1 MTGVCHPQHQACAFY
16 QTDDPTFRR
25 VAPIP
30 RLSVTVTPQ
39 SDLLAAV
46 DLGSN
51 SFHLLVASHR
61 NGSLTV
67 VDRLVEMVRL
77 GAGLDAQ
84 NNLTPE
90 AQIRALECLERF
102 GQRLRNLPPCSV
114 RAVGTNTFRMA
125 QNAQPFLHR
134 AEHALG
140 HQIEIV
146 SGIEE
151 ARLIYQGV
159 ARSLAPDGTRR
170 LVMDIGGGSTE
181 FIIGVDQEP
190 LHKES
195 FRMGCVS
202 MSLRHFPGGKI
213 SAKRFKRA
221 VIAAQR
227 ELEPIE
233 LAFRRGQWSE
243 AVGAS
248 GSLRAIQKIILAA
261 GWSKEGISSTG
272 LERLAEGMIAA
283 GDVAKLQFPELN
295 PERAPVLPGGV
306 VIVYAAFKILGIE
319 LMKVADGALREG
331 LLYDLVGRLHHTDIR
346 STTVDTLA
354 TRYHVDREHADRVRQ
369 SAREFAQQALAK
381 ETVDLATVEQW
392 LGWAAEL
399 HEIGFD
405 IAHSAYHKHGAYIVE
420 NADLPG
426 FSQQEQK
433 LLATLVRAHRRKFP
447 IKLFRELAHPWD
459 ELAPRIAIA
468 LRLGVLLNRS
478 RHPAPLP
485 AIELQLHDGQV
496 TLRFPDG
503 WLADHPLTMADLE
516 QEAEVLQVAGLALR
530 FA

>member
-1 MTGVCHPQHQACAFY
+1 MTATSQPE
-16 QTDDPTFRR
+16 
-25 VAPIP
+25 
-30 RLSVTVTPQ
+30 
-39 SDLLAAV
+39 LLAAV

-51 SFHLLVASHR
+51 SFHLLVAGHR

-84 NNLTPE
+84 NNLTAE

-102 GQRLRNLPPCSV
+102 GQRLRNIPSGNV

-125 QNAQPFLHR
+125 VNAQQFLHR

-159 ARSLAPDGTRR
+159 AHSLAPDGTRR

-181 FIIGVDQEP
+181 FIIGVDHDP

-202 MSLRHFPGGKI
+202 MSLQHFPGGKVT
-213 SAKRFKRA
+213 AKRFKRA

-233 LAFRRGQWSE
+233 LAFRRGQWAE

-248 GSLRAIQKIILAA
+248 GSLRAIQKIILSA
-261 GWSKEGISSTG
+261 GWSKTGITSAG
-272 LERLAEGMIAA
+272 LERLVEGMIAA
-283 GDVAKLQFPELN
+283 GDTAKLPFAELN

-319 LMKVADGALREG
+319 LMKVAEGALREG
-331 LLYDLVGRLHHTDIR
+331 LLYDLVGRLHHADIR
-346 STTVDTLA
+346 TTTVAALA
-354 TRYHVDREHADRVRQ
+354 TRYHIDRAHAERVRKTAQ
-369 SAREFAQQALAK
+369 DLARQALTN
-381 ETVDLATVEQW
+381 ESLDIETVEQW
-392 LGWAAEL
+392 LAWASEL

-433 LLATLVRAHRRKFP
+433 VLATLVRAHRRKFP
-447 IKLFRELAHPWD
+447 LKLFRELAHPWD
-459 ELAPRIAIA
+459 TLGPRVAA
-468 LRLGVLLNRS
+468 VLRLGVLLNRS
-478 RHPAPLP
+478 RHPTPLP
-485 AIELQLHDGQV
+485 PIELQLLESRIS
-496 TLRFPDG
+496 LRFPDG
-503 WLADHPLTMADLE
+503 WLAEHPLTAADLE
-516 QEAEVLQVAGLALR
+516 QEVEVLQTAGISLR

>member
-1 MTGVCHPQHQACAFY
+1 MTATAQP
-16 QTDDPTFRR
+16 
-25 VAPIP
+25 
-30 RLSVTVTPQ
+30 
-39 SDLLAAV
+39 DLLAAV

-51 SFHLLVASHR
+51 SFHLLVARHR
-61 NGSLTV
+61 NPGLTV

-84 NNLTPE
+84 NNLTAE

-102 GQRLRNLPPCSV
+102 GQRLRDIPPGNV

-125 QNAQPFLHR
+125 QNAQPFLQR

-159 ARSLAPDGTRR
+159 AQSLAPDGTRR

-181 FIIGVDQEP
+181 FIIGIDQEP

-233 LAFRRGQWSE
+233 LAFSRGQWSE

-248 GSLRAIQKIILAA
+248 GSLRAIQKIIMAA
-261 GWSKEGISSTG
+261 GWSKEGITSSG
-272 LERLAEGMIAA
+272 LEHLADGMIAA
-283 GDVAKLQFPELN
+283 GDVTKLPFAELN

-319 LMKVADGALREG
+319 LMKVAEGALREG
-331 LLYDLVGRLHHTDIR
+331 LLYDLIGRLQHTDIR
-346 STTVDTLA
+346 TTTVAALA
-354 TRYHVDREHADRVRQ
+354 TRYHVDREHAGRVRITAQ
-369 SAREFAQQALAK
+369 ELARQALSHEA
-381 ETVDLATVEQW
+381 VDVETVEQW

-447 IKLFRELAHPWD
+447 VKLFRELAQPWN
-459 ELAPRIAIA
+459 ELAPRVAIV

-485 AIELQLHDGQV
+485 AIRLKLLGGLATLH
-496 TLRFPDG
+496 FPTG
-503 WLADHPLTMADLE
+503 WLAEHPLTMADLE
-516 QEAEVLQVAGLALR
+516 QEAEVLQAAGLELR

>member
-1 MTGVCHPQHQACAFY
+1 MSAP
-16 QTDDPTFRR
+16 PT
-25 VAPIP
+25 
-30 RLSVTVTPQ
+30 SE
-39 SDLLAAV
+39 LLAAV

-51 SFHLLVASHR
+51 SFHLLIAAHR
-61 NGSLTV
+61 NGTLTV

-84 NNLTPE
+84 NNLTAE

-102 GQRLRNLPPCSV
+102 GQRLRNLPSGNV

-125 QNAQPFLHR
+125 QNAQPFLQR
-134 AEHALG
+134 AERALG
-140 HQIEIV
+140 HAIEIV

-190 LHKES
+190 LQKES

-202 MSLRHFPGGKI
+202 MSLQHFPGGKI

-233 LAFRRGQWSE
+233 LAFQRGQWSD

-248 GSLRAIQKIILAA
+248 GSLRAIQKIILGA
-261 GWSKEGISSTG
+261 GWSKSGISSAG
-272 LERLAEGMIAA
+272 LERLADTLIAA
-283 GDVAKLQFPELN
+283 GDVSKLPFPELN
-295 PERAPVLPGGV
+295 PDRAPVLPGGL

-331 LLYDLVGRLHHTDIR
+331 LLYDLVGRLHHADVRT
-346 STTVDTLA
+346 TTVAALA
-354 TRYHVDREHADRVRQ
+354 TRYHVDREHAGRVLRTA
-369 SAREFAQQALAK
+369 SEFARQALAR
-381 ETVDLATVEQW
+381 ETIDLAAIEQW

-447 IKLFRELAHPWD
+447 TKLFRELAHPWD
-459 ELAPRIAIA
+459 ELAPRLAIM

-478 RHPAPLP
+478 RHSSPLP
-485 AIELQLHDGQV
+485 TITLHFTDGAV
-496 TLRFPDG
+496 SLEFPRH
-503 WLADHPLTMADLE
+503 WLAEHPLTTADLE
-516 QEAEVLQVAGLALR
+516 QEAEVLQMAGIALS